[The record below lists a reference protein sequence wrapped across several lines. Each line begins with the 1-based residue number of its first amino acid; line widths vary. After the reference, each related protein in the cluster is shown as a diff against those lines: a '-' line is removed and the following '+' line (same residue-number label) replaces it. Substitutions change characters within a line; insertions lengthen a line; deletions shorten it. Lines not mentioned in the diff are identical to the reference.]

1 MKFIGSIVKGD
12 GWVGK
17 YYKLDQKKF
26 DLLRKYLQKSEPVE
40 IKLSSL
46 SLVEYLS
53 SVVVSQ
59 QLSTKAAK
67 TIWSRVHPIIQSHK
81 NYQNLEIELHSAGL
95 SKSKANYVIGLIAN
109 LHLSTLQRG
118 DLIDIPNIEFESL
131 LIANKGIGPW
141 SVHMARM
148 FYLGDT
154 DVMPINDL
162 GIKHAHEYF
171 FSEYELSE
179 KFYEPFTP
187 WRTYLSL
194 FMWKSLS

>member
-1 MKFIGSIVKGD
+1 MESSKAHKDLLKISR
-12 GWVGK
+12 
-17 YYKLDQKKF
+17 KKNF

-53 SVVVSQ
+53 SVIVSQ

-95 SKSKANYVIGLIAN
+95 STSKANYVIGLIAN

-118 DLIDIPNIEFESL
+118 DLTDITNIEFENL

-171 FSEYELSE
+171 FSKYELSE
-179 KFYEPFTP
+179 KFYEPFRP

-194 FMWKSLS
+194 LMWKSLS

>member
-1 MKFIGSIVKGD
+1 MESDHAHKILLRISKE
-12 GWVGK
+12 K
-17 YYKLDQKKF
+17 NF
-26 DLLRKYLQKSEPVE
+26 DLFHEYLQKSKP
-40 IKLSSL
+40 IKIALTSL
-46 SLVEYLS
+46 TFVEYLS
-53 SVVVSQ
+53 SVIVSQ

-67 TIWSRVHPIIQSHK
+67 TIWSRVHPIIKTHT
-81 NYQNLEIELHSAGL
+81 NYQDLGSKLHEAGL
-95 SKSKANYVIGLIAN
+95 SKSKVSYVIGLINN
-109 LHLSTLQRG
+109 LNLSSLKRT
-118 DLIDIPNIEFESL
+118 DLKELSNSEFESL

-154 DVMPINDL
+154 DVIPINDL

-171 FSEYELSE
+171 FCEYGMNEN
-179 KFYEPFTP
+179 FYEPFRP